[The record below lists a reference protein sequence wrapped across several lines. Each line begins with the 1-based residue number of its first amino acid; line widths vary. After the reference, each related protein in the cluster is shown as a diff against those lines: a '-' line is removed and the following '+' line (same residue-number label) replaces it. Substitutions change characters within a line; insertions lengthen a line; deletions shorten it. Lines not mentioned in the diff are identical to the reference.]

1 MSTGLG
7 RVGAPFTVCHSE
19 SIDFGS
25 SDKLRTK
32 PELKRLGLIVLQA
45 RSERNE
51 TYIFLFSRMT
61 VNGS

>member
-7 RVGAPFTVCHSE
+7 RVGAPFTVGHSE

-25 SDKLRTK
+25 SNKLRMK

-51 TYIFLFSRMT
+51 PYIFLFSCKT